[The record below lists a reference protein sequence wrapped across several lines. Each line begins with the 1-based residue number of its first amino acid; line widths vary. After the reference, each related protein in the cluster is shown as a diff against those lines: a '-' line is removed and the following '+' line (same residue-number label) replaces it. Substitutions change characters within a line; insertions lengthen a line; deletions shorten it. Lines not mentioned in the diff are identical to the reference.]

1 MKKTLLA
8 TAIAGAMVYGATAAQ
23 AATVYDQDGTQLI
36 INGRIAMGISGGGH
50 EDDQLDPK
58 AGGTEFKDVYSRLGI
73 SMSHDIS
80 RDLRAFGRVEWRFKG
95 DERDQSG
102 GFAEV
107 RHSYIGLESQPFGT
121 VMAGNFDSF
130 YNSHVMAPFDVY
142 IDRGFEFSKGGA
154 GGDLQ
159 ARGDSLGYITPDLAG
174 FQAFLMGKHYTG
186 NGLDYVDGEDRSS
199 VINVQGGVKYQWEGL
214 RLAVGFAQDRDDN
227 NLISTG
233 YTNRDRRGADENI
246 YGATASY
253 AFNDNFSARLGY
265 ETQDSNSAGRQAA
278 ADAFDA
284 ATTEAEE
291 EAARAEY
298 NRYSGY
304 DVWGLG
310 ATYSLGQ
317 WAFNADVY
325 RVSPDNADSRT
336 AWALGSYYKVS
347 SNFDVFA
354 ELNRRDQGD
363 ITISTDS
370 GVDVDENNDN
380 LYWLVGARYHF

>member
-36 INGRIAMGISGGGH
+36 VNGRIALGISGGGA
-50 EDDQLDPK
+50 LDEAADEPK
-58 AGGTEFKDVYSRLGI
+58 ANGTEFRNIYSRLGL
-73 SMSHDIS
+73 SMSHQIS
-80 RDLRAFGRVEWRFKG
+80 SDLKAFGRVEWRFNG
-95 DERDQSG
+95 DERDQDA
-102 GFAEV
+102 GFQEV

-142 IDRGFEFSKGGA
+142 IDRGLEFSKGA

-159 ARGDSLGYITPDLAG
+159 ARGDSIGYITPDLSG

-186 NGLDYVDGEDRSS
+186 NGLVDNGESRSS
-199 VINVQGGVKYQWEGL
+199 EINVQGGVKYEVGGL
-214 RLAVGFAQDRDDN
+214 RLALGFAEDKDDYA
-227 NLISTG
+227 LSGRGTRHRYTG
-233 YTNRDRRGADENI
+233 ADQRGIDENI

-265 ETQDSNSAGRQAA
+265 ETQDTNDGAIDAGGAVE
-278 ADAFDA
+278 DW
-284 ATTEAEE
+284 
-291 EAARAEY
+291 
-298 NRYSGY
+298 SGY
-304 DVWGLG
+304 DTWGLG

-325 RVSPDNADSRT
+325 RVSPDNEDTRT
-336 AWALGSYYKVS
+336 AWAAGAYYKVS
-347 SNFDVFA
+347 SNFDVFG
-354 ELNRRDQGD
+354 ELNRADQGD
-363 ITISTDS
+363 ITISSGD
-370 GVDVDENNDN
+370 GVDVEENSDN

>member
-1 MKKTLLA
+1 
-8 TAIAGAMVYGATAAQ
+8 
-23 AATVYDQDGTQLI
+23 
-36 INGRIAMGISGGGH
+36 NGRIAMGISGGGH
-50 EDDQLDPK
+50 DDVAPGEPK
-58 AGGTEFKDVYSRLGI
+58 EGGTEFKDVFSRLGI

-142 IDRGFEFSKGGA
+142 IDRGLEFSKGGA

-159 ARGDSLGYITPDLAG
+159 ARGDSIGYITPDLSG
-174 FQAFLMGKHYTG
+174 FQAFLMGKHYSG
-186 NGLDYVDGEDRSS
+186 NGLAEANEDRSS
-199 VINVQGGVKYQWEGL
+199 TINVQGGVKYQWEGL
-214 RLAVGFAQDRDDN
+214 RLAAGFVQDRDDYA
-227 NLISTG
+227 LSSRG
-233 YTNRDRRGADENI
+233 ARHRYDGRDLRGADENI
-246 YGATASY
+246 YGATVSY
-253 AFNDNFSARLGY
+253 AFNDQFSARLGY
-265 ETQDSNSAGRQAA
+265 ETQDTNDSAL
-278 ADAFDA
+278 DAGGDPDQ
-284 ATTEAEE
+284 
-291 EAARAEY
+291 Y
-298 NRYSGY
+298 YGY
-304 DVWGLG
+304 KTWGLG

-325 RVSPDNADSRT
+325 RVRPDNEENRT
-336 AWALGSYYKVS
+336 AWAAGAYYKVS
-347 SNFDVFA
+347 NNFDVFG

-363 ITISTDS
+363 ITLPS
-370 GVDVDENNDN
+370 GDVEENEDN